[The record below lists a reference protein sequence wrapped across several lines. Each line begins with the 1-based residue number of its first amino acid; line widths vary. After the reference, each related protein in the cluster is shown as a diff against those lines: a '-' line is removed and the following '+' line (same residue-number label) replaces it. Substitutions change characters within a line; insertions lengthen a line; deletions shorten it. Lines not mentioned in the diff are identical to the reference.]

1 MGGVVFKHWDTHL
14 AKAPWFVNTRWAA
27 IQAGPAQSKFLWGV
41 EADKAP
47 VMCMK
52 NVLGKTVWAI
62 PTSVGLLLRKDLS
75 ALGIGIYVCSTNA
88 YVICHYILK
97 KTSVC

>member
-1 MGGVVFKHWDTHL
+1 
-14 AKAPWFVNTRWAA
+14 
-27 IQAGPAQSKFLWGV
+27 
-41 EADKAP
+41 
-47 VMCMK
+47 MCMK

-97 KTSVC
+97 KNSVC